1 MKKLLFIVFGF
12 CLILFSCQI
21 NQEAKIKEVAKNYL
35 EAVGNYKF
43 EEGRSFVTDSSQIVI
58 DRMVSIVKVMSEEDK
73 EKNLPVEIIIKQVT
87 IDKDT
92 AFVNFDTKSP
102 LYTHNGNVYL
112 IKQGGGKWLV
122 DLRKTF
128 PKKQK
133 KQSR

>member
-58 DRMVSIVKVMSEEDK
+58 DRMFSIVKIMSEEDK

-102 LYTHNGNVYL
+102 LYTHNGNVCL
-112 IKQGGGKWLV
+112 IKQKGGKWLV

>member
-1 MKKLLFIVFGF
+1 MKKQLFIILGF

-21 NQEAKIKEVAKNYL
+21 NQEAKIKNVAQNYL

-58 DRMVSIVKVMSEEDK
+58 DRMVNIVKIMSEEDR
-73 EKNLPVEIIIKQVT
+73 EKNLPVEITIKQVT

-92 AFVNFDTKSP
+92 ALVNFDTKSP

-112 IKQGGGKWLV
+112 IKQNGGKWLV

-133 KQSR
+133 KQS

>member
-1 MKKLLFIVFGF
+1 MKKQLFIILGF

-21 NQEAKIKEVAKNYL
+21 NQEAKIKNVAQNYL

-43 EEGRSFVTDSSQIVI
+43 DEGRSFVTDSSQIVI
-58 DRMVSIVKVMSEEDK
+58 DRMVNIVKVMSEEDK

-87 IDKDT
+87 IEQDT
-92 AFVNFDTKSP
+92 ALVNFDTKSP

-112 IKQGGGKWLV
+112 IKQNGGKWLV

-128 PKKQK
+128 PKKTK
-133 KQSR
+133 KQS